1 MSDTSRTHQPSTVDR
16 GLLNVRRR
24 RFLNAGGVGPMLIGR
39 DDVHI
44 VRDGKGPAS
53 SPQVAIVIS
62 TRVRPGR
69 EAD

>member
-1 MSDTSRTHQPSTVDR
+1 
-16 GLLNVRRR
+16 
-24 RFLNAGGVGPMLIGR
+24 MLIGR